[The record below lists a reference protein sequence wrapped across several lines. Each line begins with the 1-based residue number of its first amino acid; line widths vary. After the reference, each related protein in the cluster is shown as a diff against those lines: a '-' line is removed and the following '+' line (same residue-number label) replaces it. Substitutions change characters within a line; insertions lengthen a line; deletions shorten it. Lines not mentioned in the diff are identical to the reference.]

1 MFDCLVSLD
10 REKKKKKKEKEK
22 KKRHLLPISL
32 PAACVRVC
40 VYFNRVS

>member
-10 REKKKKKKEKEK
+10 REKKKKKKEKK

-32 PAACVRVC
+32 PAACVRV
-40 VYFNRVS
+40 YFNRVS